1 MVRFVRSPRKKEK
14 VTAHWRLLP
23 VRPSVRPRPSL
34 GTSHSSLLPLLS
46 FGHACYLL
54 SLVARPSVRP
64 SVRVRPVMRRVSYH
78 SAPLRS
84 VRLPSSFVRSERSC
98 PKTRPPPFIFGPTI
112 QIDRSDGGR
121 QRDGR
126 RDGTADTPGRRG
138 RGDVGGDANAPVP
151 FCLLSVGGWVRTMGR
166 ASACLSHVTS
176 PQLHSI

>member
-1 MVRFVRSPRKKEK
+1 MRCQPEGGGDGSFCSVAKKERESDG
-14 VTAHWRLLP
+14 ALAAP
-23 VRPSVRPRPSL
+23 PRPSVPPTVRR
-34 GTSHSSLLPLLS
+34 TPLFSLS

-54 SLVARPSVRP
+54 S
-64 SVRVRPVMRRVSYH
+64 PVMRRVSYH